1 MHWSINITHINENVK
16 ALKGLLEIGLNL
28 LLATGIIFDWE
39 TYVRRKPKECKFRII
54 WFATK

>member
-39 TYVRRKPKECKFRII
+39 TYVRRKPKECKF
-54 WFATK
+54 